1 MVFAV
6 ADLITLVT
14 GISAFAKAAE
24 TVGVKEAASYMG
36 KQFMVELSADA
47 SAAGVAAIGGDQRN
61 IVLTENRLFSHLRI
75 HTVMEGHWLHG

>member
-14 GISAFAKAAE
+14 GITAFVKAAE

-47 SAAGVAAIGGDQRN
+47 SAAGVAAIGGDRQWPSCLVRN
-61 IVLTENRLFSHLRI
+61 SGILVYQPRLPAF
-75 HTVMEGHWLHG
+75 